1 MIQDA
6 TEFLKGD
13 DGGDEGDGNLLYVF
27 ASWLT
32 KEGILSGTTKTME
45 VAEDSTYKIW
55 SWGEIFEE
63 GVFVEQV
70 EGSH

>member
-1 MIQDA
+1 M
-6 TEFLKGD
+6 
-13 DGGDEGDGNLLYVF
+13 LYVF

-32 KEGILSGTTKTME
+32 KEGILSGTTMTME
-45 VAEDSTYKIW
+45 VAEDSTYKTW
-55 SWGEIFEE
+55 SWGEIYEE